1 MRISYEFPKYSVK
14 IEIMKMLYTR
24 EEIAKRTREVGQMI
38 SKDYAGKD
46 MLIVGVLK
54 GCVMWMSH
62 LLVEIEGNTE
72 IDFMTVSSYMH
83 GTESGELK
91 LVQDL
96 DTPVKDRDV
105 LIVEDI
111 IDTGKTL
118 RYVYDYLE
126 ARGARSI
133 EIATFID
140 KLERR
145 AVELPPVKYIA
156 FDYNDPE
163 FVIGYGF
170 DYKQR
175 YRNLPAVYKME
186 DSDFWDKK

>member
-1 MRISYEFPKYSVK
+1 MCISYESIKYPVK
-14 IEIMKMLYTR
+14 IKIMKMLYTR
-24 EEIAKRTREVGQMI
+24 EEIDKRTREVGKMI

-62 LLVEIEGNTE
+62 LLVEIEGSTE

-96 DTPVKDRDV
+96 DTSVKDRDV

-186 DSDFWDKK
+186 DADFWDKK